1 MSANSNFRQ
10 VANLAGQVNEVTAG
24 HIGAS
29 SVDSGIVST
38 ASVALPE
45 LDDVVVSETLVGT
58 LNGTTAV
65 SLITFGVA
73 GSIIGLS
80 VSSPDG
86 SGSDNKCSVKVG
98 TSGTSFDDLLTDVPL
113 NSPVPVCAV
122 ASGAL
127 GTAGGAPV
135 SFSAADELTVE
146 ADAADTSTVS
156 VTVHYVEA

>member
-10 VANLAGQVNEVTAG
+10 VANLAGQVSEVTAG

-29 SVDSGIVST
+29 SVDSGIVSA
-38 ASVALPE
+38 ASVALPQE
-45 LDDVVVSETLVGT
+45 VDDVVVSETLVAT
-58 LNGTTAV
+58 LTGDTAV
-65 SLITFGVA
+65 VLKTFDVA

-80 VSSPDG
+80 VSSADG
-86 SGSDNKCSVKVG
+86 STNKCVVAVG
-98 TSGTSFDDLLTDVPL
+98 GSNLLTDIPL

-127 GTAGGAPV
+127 GSAGGSPV
-135 SFSAADELTVE
+135 AFLADDDLTVVSASGE
-146 ADAADTSTVS
+146 TSTVS

>member
-10 VANLAGQVNEVTAG
+10 VANLAGQVSEVTAG

-29 SVDSGIVST
+29 SVDSGIVSA
-38 ASVALPE
+38 ASVALPQE
-45 LDDVVVSETLVGT
+45 VDDVVVSETLLGT

-65 SLITFGVA
+65 VLKTFDVA

-86 SGSDNKCSVKVG
+86 SESSNTCTVKVD
-98 TSGTSFDDLLTDVPL
+98 SSDLLTAIPL
-113 NSPVPVCAV
+113 NSPVPVCAI
-122 ASGAL
+122 ASGPLGSAGGSPVAFSADHDLTVVSAL
-127 GTAGGAPV
+127 G
-135 SFSAADELTVE
+135 E
-146 ADAADTSTVS
+146 TSTVS